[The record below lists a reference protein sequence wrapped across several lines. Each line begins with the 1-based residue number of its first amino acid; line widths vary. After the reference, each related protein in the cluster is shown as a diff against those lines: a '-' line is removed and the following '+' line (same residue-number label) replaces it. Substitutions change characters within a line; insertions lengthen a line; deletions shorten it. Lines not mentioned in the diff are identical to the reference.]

1 MTARVAGAAAAAL
14 ALLASLLSGA
24 PSSAADQGE
33 WYGFKH
39 RVMLDGQRKVAKGL
53 CIEWKLAGALKFTV
67 KHYGRQGNLYYKRPR
82 LVDPVVSIRAY
93 DRCVNSYTDYR
104 ERRRFYGADL
114 SARTYG
120 STDETCDWNPSVS
133 AGWPWAVNVTL
144 TPECGNKTKTRRGK
158 QVRVEPNRRVHHVYM
173 DVNGVATRWDASG
186 RTRAV
191 EDGGFKHWVCFSHQV
206 FFTIYR
212 SSGDS
217 AGGIKDK
224 GRREVDCVNI
234 WEATPYA

>member
-1 MTARVAGAAAAAL
+1 MSTRALGAAAVTL
-14 ALLASLLSGA
+14 ALLVSLLSAA
-24 PSSAADQGE
+24 PSSAAEEGE

-39 RVMLDGQRKVAKGL
+39 RVMLDGQRLVAKGL
-53 CIEWKLAGALKFTV
+53 CIQWNLVGDLKFTV
-67 KHYGRQGNLYYKRPR
+67 KHYGSQGNLYYKNPR

-114 SARTYG
+114 RARTYG
-120 STDETCDWNPSVS
+120 STEETCEWNPSVS
-133 AGWPWAVNVTL
+133 AGWPWGVSLSV
-144 TPECGNKTKTRRGK
+144 TPECGEDTKTRRG
-158 QVRVEPNRRVHHVYM
+158 QQLRVEPNRRVHHVYM
-173 DVNGVATRWDASG
+173 DVNGKATQWDASG

-206 FFTIYR
+206 YFTIYR

-224 GRREVDCVNI
+224 GRREIDCVNI
-234 WEATPYA
+234 WEATPFA